1 MPPAGFPAL
10 GIHHLGHVSIF
21 LINLLRNTYFLCL
34 QEIAAVKVNV
44 VGSISRGE
52 TLVLKAPQLW
62 SPTVKGSAFFSGSGD
77 TNISTMVNL
86 PAYAQFLLSTQES
99 CYVDFPYLTEAQVP
113 NVTAF

>member
-1 MPPAGFPAL
+1 M
-10 GIHHLGHVSIF
+10 
-21 LINLLRNTYFLCL
+21 

-44 VGSISRGE
+44 VGSVSRGE

-113 NVTAF
+113 NMTAF